1 MNASIHERKHLHYR
15 IDSICFRILKKL
27 TCRGQHMKF
36 FHLSDLHIGL
46 RLMNRDLSEDQ
57 RFVFN
62 QITDAAKRESPDAV
76 LIAGD
81 IYDKA
86 VPSAESVELFDHFI
100 SDLHAAVPDAHICMI
115 SGNHGSGPRI
125 NCFRNI
131 LSGEKIHMIGLPPER
146 PDDKIEQLTLFD
158 EWGPVHFYLLP
169 FVRPSMAAGAVRTE
183 DDEGSL
189 TYEETIRRLIAK
201 EDIRTDER
209 NVIVSHQF
217 YVSSGENASDIP
229 RADSEIPMVGNIDAV
244 SSRLLQVFDYA
255 ALGHIHRP
263 MRAGSD
269 TIRYSG
275 TPMAYSVSEAGQE
288 KHVLCVEMD
297 KNAVQ
302 IKEIPLHPLHAV
314 RIIRGTGEEILSEK
328 SEDYVSLILTDEADS
343 TPEDLM
349 WRIRDAYPRVLEVK
363 RENTRMA
370 DYGRENRENRLPD
383 PYELCCA
390 FLNDPGDEEKEL
402 LADVIRTVER
412 RHM

>member
-1 MNASIHERKHLHYR
+1 
-15 IDSICFRILKKL
+15 
-27 TCRGQHMKF
+27 MKF

-62 QITDAAKRESPDAV
+62 QITDTAKRESPDAV

-115 SGNHGSGPRI
+115 SGNHDSGPRI
-125 NCFRNI
+125 NCFRSI
-131 LSGEKIHMIGLPPER
+131 LSGEKIHMIGLPPGC
-146 PDDKIEQLTLFD
+146 PDEKIEQLTLFD

-183 DDEGSL
+183 EDEGSL
-189 TYEETIRRLIAK
+189 TYEETIRRLIER

-229 RADSEIPMVGNIDAV
+229 RADSEIPIVGNIDAV
-244 SSRLLQVFDYA
+244 SSRILQVFDYA

-288 KHVLCVEMD
+288 KHILCVEMGA
-297 KNAVQ
+297 KAVQ
-302 IKEIPLHPLHAV
+302 TKEIPLHPLHAV
-314 RIIRGTGEEILSEK
+314 RVIRGTAEEILSER
-328 SEDYVSLILTDEADS
+328 SEDYVSVILTDEAES
-343 TPEDLM
+343 SPEDLM
-349 WRIRDAYPRVLEVK
+349 WRIRDAYPRVLEVR
-363 RENTRMA
+363 RENTRTA
-370 DYGRENRENRLPD
+370 DYREGREGSSLPD
-383 PYELCCA
+383 PFELCCA
-390 FLNDPGDEEKEL
+390 FLNDPDEEEKKM
-402 LADVIRTVER
+402 LADVIRAVKGS
-412 RHM
+412 